1 MSGVLHLGISLET
14 TCGSFNNFTL
24 MILSRQNKA
33 KLKSTTNYHLV
44 SCFKILVE
52 YSRGVTDRLQGE
64 TFPRFVL
71 MMMLKMPTDI
81 KNTAIK
87 IGSLFSKTGVTSL
100 IEKTQGN
107 AVAMAVDEVNASGGI
122 HGQPLLLEESDP
134 KCDLKLFKSETQRL
148 IDKGVATFF
157 GCYMSSTRKVTL
169 PIIEQHRKLLFYPT
183 FYEGFEFSPSCV
195 YSGAVANQNSVWLA
209 DYLVDHYEKKY
220 FFVGSNYV
228 FPYESNR
235 IMGDLLRNRGGEVI
249 DEVYIPVEPQK
260 AEINDVVARIK
271 SLAPIV
277 VYSTIVGR
285 GAIDFYKA
293 YKDAGIDSATSP
305 ISSLITAE
313 PEFKEIGIEASVGHL
328 TAAPYFS
335 VIKSQQNAKFVAMYR
350 SRFGADN
357 PISATTE
364 AAYMQV
370 HLFAE
375 AAKRAGATDRES
387 ILRVLPTFS
396 FEAPQGTVRV
406 HHESHHTYLWPKV
419 AKANV
424 NGELEI
430 VLEANASVR
439 PDPYLVEIDNE
450 PRFYDE
456 QILKGEGKYP

>member
-1 MSGVLHLGISLET
+1 MSGVLNFGISTET
-14 TCGSFNNFTL
+14 MFGLFDKFAP
-24 MILSRQNKA
+24 MISPHQNTTT
-33 KLKSTTNYHLV
+33 LKSALNSHLV
-44 SCFKILVE
+44 SCFNILVE
-52 YSRGVTDRLQGE
+52 YSRAVTDRLQGE
-64 TFPRFVL
+64 TFSCFAL
-71 MMMLKMPTDI
+71 IMMLKMPTKI

-100 IEKTQGN
+100 IENTQGN

-122 HGQPLLLEESDP
+122 NGRPLLLEESDP

-148 IDKGVATFF
+148 IDKGVSTFF

-169 PIIEQHRKLLFYPT
+169 PIIEQHKKLLFYPT

-209 DYLVDHYEKKY
+209 DYLVNQYEKKY

-260 AEINDVVARIK
+260 EEIDNVVARIK

-277 VYSTIVGR
+277 VYSTIVGK

-293 YKDAGIDSATSP
+293 YKDAGIDSTSSP

-313 PEFKEIGIEASVGHL
+313 PEFKEIGVEASVGHV

-335 VIKSQQNAKFVAMYR
+335 VIKNQQNAKFVAMYR
-350 SRFGADN
+350 SRYGADD

-375 AAKRAGATDRES
+375 AARRAGVTDRDS

-406 HHESHHTYLWPKV
+406 HRESHHTFLWPKV
-419 AKANV
+419 AKVGA

-439 PDPYLVEIDNE
+439 PDPYLVEIDTE

-456 QILKGEGKYP
+456 QIVKGKGKYP